1 METSLPTPMTA
12 RVYVNLP
19 EGTHEKLYIICW
31 VHVQI
36 IQLIEIPLIYIR
48 QWQEHLLGGHWCG
61 GARLRHPQGAV
72 DDVEKWR
79 GKPGKH
85 GENTGRMEE
94 LGTCSKQ
101 LEKKRGTPGTRI
113 GKHVGKAEGIERNW
127 KIEGTPGKEHGASWK
142 HGLVSWFSYRKAGV
156 NRCWSRKAWI

>member
-1 METSLPTPMTA
+1 M
-12 RVYVNLP
+12 
-19 EGTHEKLYIICW
+19 
-31 VHVQI
+31 HVQI

-48 QWQEHLLGGHWCG
+48 QWQEHLPGGHWRG

-85 GENTGRMEE
+85 EENTGRMEE

-101 LEKKRGTPGTRI
+101 LEKKWGTPGTRI
-113 GKHVGKAEGIERNW
+113 VKHVGKRKELKE
-127 KIEGTPGKEHGASWK
+127 TGKLRELPEKNMGHPD
-142 HGLVSWFSYRKAGV
+142 GLATEKLG
-156 NRCWSRKAWI
+156 

>member
-1 METSLPTPMTA
+1 M
-12 RVYVNLP
+12 
-19 EGTHEKLYIICW
+19 
-31 VHVQI
+31 HVQI

-48 QWQEHLLGGHWCG
+48 QWQEHLPGGHWRG

-85 GENTGRMEE
+85 EENTGRMEE

-101 LEKKRGTPGTRI
+101 LEKNEEHPEHELWNTSENG
-113 GKHVGKAEGIERNW
+113 RNW
-127 KIEGTPGKEHGASWK
+127 KKLENWG
-142 HGLVSWFSYRKAGV
+142 
-156 NRCWSRKAWI
+156 NSRKRTWGILMV